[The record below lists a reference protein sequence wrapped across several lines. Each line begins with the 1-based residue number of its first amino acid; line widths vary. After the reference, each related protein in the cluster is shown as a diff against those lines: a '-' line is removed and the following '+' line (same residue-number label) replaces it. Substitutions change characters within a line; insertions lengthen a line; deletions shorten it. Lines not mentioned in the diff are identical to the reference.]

1 MTKAEEM
8 RKITDQV
15 NEQKRV
21 DRIAEHSKYANRII
35 NSKIKTVALF
45 GRGSATIKIR
55 KRYSPALLIEQFELK
70 GFEVKRASHNGK
82 TILTIKW

>member
-15 NEQKRV
+15 NEQKRA
-21 DRIAEHSKYANRII
+21 DRIAEHNKYVTKII
-35 NSKIKTVALF
+35 NGKIKTIALF
-45 GRGSATIKIR
+45 GRSSATIKVR
-55 KRYSPALLIEQFELK
+55 KRYSPALTIEQFENR

-82 TILTIKW
+82 AILTIKW